1 MRETTLE
8 IAVTHSHAGCSGVTD
23 IVSDKT
29 VMIDGYMRYTCV
41 THALHMRYICVT
53 YAAYAL
59 HDPRLSCPE
68 MELAAHL

>member
-1 MRETTLE
+1 MVRETTLE

-41 THALHMRYICVT
+41 TYALHMRYICGICVT
-53 YAAYAL
+53 
-59 HDPRLSCPE
+59 
-68 MELAAHL
+68 